1 MLSHRTNGWRD
12 LSVLVAGGGI
22 IPGYQAVL
30 QFDGRAYPS
39 NPSMQKPLSHLRDQ
53 SGEAVIASYDQPNPL

>member
-1 MLSHRTNGWRD
+1 VLSHRTNGWRD

-39 NPSMQKPLSHLRDQ
+39 NPAMQKPAPRGQTGDV
-53 SGEAVIASYDQPNPL
+53 VIPNYDQPNPL